1 MAKTGKYLLLKESVK
16 ISWWILLVPGLRLN
30 ILYMAD
36 LITLT
41 DKARNYLISIMDK
54 SNKKHVLLQAKGG
67 GCAGFKYDWSFPETE
82 DLSESDTSIILKEGY
97 NLSIDSYSAFK
108 LFGMSIDYVERLSG
122 SSLEIVNPNA
132 TSTCGCGESFS

>member
-1 MAKTGKYLLLKESVK
+1 
-16 ISWWILLVPGLRLN
+16 
-30 ILYMAD
+30 MAD

-41 DKARNYLISIMDK
+41 DNARNYLISIMDK

-67 GCAGFKYDWSFPETE
+67 GCAGFKYDWSYPNDQELNTDDDYITLNE
-82 DLSESDTSIILKEGY
+82 NYTLIIDK
-97 NLSIDSYSAFK
+97 YSAFK
-108 LFGMSIDYVERLSG
+108 LIGMKIDYIESISG

>member
-1 MAKTGKYLLLKESVK
+1 
-16 ISWWILLVPGLRLN
+16 
-30 ILYMAD
+30 MAD

-41 DKARNYLISIMDK
+41 DNARNYLISIMDK

-97 NLSIDSYSAFK
+97 TLCIDSYSAFK
-108 LFGMSIDYVERLSG
+108 LIGMSIDYVESISG

-132 TSTCGCGESFS
+132 KSTCGCGESFS

>member
-1 MAKTGKYLLLKESVK
+1 
-16 ISWWILLVPGLRLN
+16 
-30 ILYMAD
+30 MAD

-41 DKARNYLISIMDK
+41 DKARNYLISSMEK
-54 SNKKHVLLQAKGG
+54 FNKKYVLLQAKGG

-82 DLSESDTSIILKEGY
+82 DLSVNDTSINLKEGY
-97 NLSIDSYSAFK
+97 TLCIDNFSAFK
-108 LFGMSIDYVERLSG
+108 LMGMSIDYIESISG

>member
-1 MAKTGKYLLLKESVK
+1 MVIRLLHGTML
-16 ISWWILLVPGLRLN
+16 INN
-30 ILYMAD
+30 IMD
-36 LITLT
+36 NPPITLT
-41 DKARNYLISIMDK
+41 DNAINYLVSIMNK
-54 SNKKHVLLQAKGG
+54 SGKNHVLLQAKGG

-132 TSTCGCGESFS
+132 KSTCGCGESFS